1 MTITAALFTLA
12 SIIGF
17 SIGGLLSDHYGKRLT
32 VFLSN
37 LFAFVCW
44 IISAIAKAKW
54 LLFTSYTLQGLFSV
68 IAYNCV
74 GELNTCI
81 LRVKSIV
88 SYPLFYL

>member
-17 SIGGLLSDHYGKRLT
+17 SIGGFLSDHYGKRLT

-37 LFAFVCW
+37 LFAFACW
-44 IISAIAKAKW
+44 IISAISQAKW
-54 LLFTSYTLQGLFSV
+54 LLFISYSLQGLFSV

-74 GELNTCI
+74 GELNTYI
-81 LRVKSIV
+81 LGVRVLSPK
-88 SYPLFYL
+88 F